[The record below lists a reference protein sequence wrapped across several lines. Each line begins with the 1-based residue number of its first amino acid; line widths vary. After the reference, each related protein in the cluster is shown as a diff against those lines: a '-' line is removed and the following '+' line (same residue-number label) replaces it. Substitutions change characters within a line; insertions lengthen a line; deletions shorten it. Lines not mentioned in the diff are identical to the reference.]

1 MEGTGSAII
10 VLRHLRRLAARKW
23 KISVVAEWGQNSD
36 ACSRENWSVF
46 NLSHRKPWWPPY
58 RPGNALLRSIR
69 LWLWAGECHGFLGG
83 EKPDAVFTY
92 LSAFSDI
99 LSQVALAYSRRYKV
113 PLTVIIHDD
122 VASFPGNSA
131 VIRRRY
137 EKILRNAQQNWF
149 ASPQLADIYNVP
161 ESKRTVL
168 PPICEGWDRVAK
180 WIPEFTNRPLIV
192 YAGNVWEAQLP
203 VLARVASEA
212 DSAGARLM
220 LLVKSSPAVD
230 ALCREYPVEWK
241 EPFESNE
248 EALEFL
254 CDNTAA
260 VLVSYAD
267 TTADMPWVKTSFP
280 SKLVEY
286 THLGLPVLI
295 LAPPDSAV
303 AVWAA
308 DKKYSDSFAPG
319 DTDSLRA
326 FIDGLRSKSTW
337 ENKAKRSLHF
347 AKSEFDPHRIQ
358 ENFEKHLCA

>member
-1 MEGTGSAII
+1 MEGAGSAII
-10 VLRHLRRLAARKW
+10 VLRHLRRLADREW
-23 KISVVAEWGQNSD
+23 KISVVADWGQSQN
-36 ACSRENWSVF
+36 ACSRENWPVF
-46 NLSHRKPWWPPY
+46 HLSHRKPWWPPY
-58 RPGNALLRSIR
+58 RSGNALLRLIR
-69 LWLWAGECHGFLGG
+69 LWLWAGECHLFF
-83 EKPDAVFTY
+83 KRVRPDAVFTY

-122 VASFPGNSA
+122 VASFPGNTA
-131 VIRRRY
+131 VTRRRY
-137 EKILRNAQQNWF
+137 EWILSNAHQNWF
-149 ASPQLADIYNVP
+149 ASPQLADVYNVP

-168 PPICEGWDRVAK
+168 PTICEGWDRAANWK
-180 WIPEFTNRPLIV
+180 PEFTKRPLIV

-203 VLARVASEA
+203 VLGRVAAEA

-220 LLVKSSPAVD
+220 LMVKSNPAVD
-230 ALCREYPVEWK
+230 ALCREYPVERK
-241 EPFESNE
+241 EPFKSNE

-254 CDNTAA
+254 CDSAAA

-286 THLGLPVLI
+286 THLGLPILI
-295 LAPPDSAV
+295 MAPPDSAV

-308 DKKYSDSFAPG
+308 DKKYSDSFVPG

-326 FIDGLRSKSTW
+326 FVEGLRSKSTW
-337 ENKAKRSLHF
+337 
-347 AKSEFDPHRIQ
+347 
-358 ENFEKHLCA
+358 